1 MDRQIEFTLTL
12 DQIEILCNHF
22 GVNPEE
28 QEDFELSELLDKAI
42 DSVACYS
49 TTLSKVKRGE

>member
-1 MDRQIEFTLTL
+1 MNRQIEFTLTP
-12 DQIEILCNHF
+12 DQIKILCTHF

-28 QEDFELSELLDKAI
+28 QEDFELRELLDKLI

-49 TTLSKVKRGE
+49 SPLSKVKRGE